1 MRRDAGPGA
10 PLRDLAPRLANLPGA
25 ERAQPAVN
33 GALVVEGQPAA
44 EVGALDER
52 DGQAALRG
60 VVGGEQPVDAAA
72 DDEHIVAGRR
82 QGLEGARHTVW
93 SHL

>member
-1 MRRDAGPGA
+1 MLRPGA
-10 PLRDLAPRLANLPGA
+10 PLRNLTPCLANLTGA
-25 ERAQPAVN
+25 ERAQPTVD
-33 GALVVEGQPAA
+33 GALVVEGEPAP
-44 EVGALDER
+44 EIRALHED

-60 VVGGEQPVDAAA
+60 VVGGKQPVDAAT
-72 DDEHIVAGRR
+72 DHEHIVAGRR